1 MLTERKRKIITAV
14 LIAVAVAGMA
24 VGYIV
29 LPNTLVVQRSLDGTA
44 GNTMPKLLG
53 LAIPAALM
61 VIGAIQFYKNGITGG
76 ASIVQNFYGPV
87 TKETVKEMKQGV
99 RDAFGE
105 ILGRRG
111 VGA

>member
-14 LIAVAVAGMA
+14 LIAVAVVGMA

-29 LPNTLVVQRSLDGTA
+29 LPDTLVVQRSLDGTI

-61 VIGAIQFYKNGITGG
+61 VIGAIQFYKNGGTGG
-76 ASIVQNFYGPV
+76 VRRSGPLV
-87 TKETVKEMKQGV
+87 CAVGV
-99 RDAFGE
+99 IAFA
-105 ILGRRG
+105 LLF
-111 VGA
+111 AFNL